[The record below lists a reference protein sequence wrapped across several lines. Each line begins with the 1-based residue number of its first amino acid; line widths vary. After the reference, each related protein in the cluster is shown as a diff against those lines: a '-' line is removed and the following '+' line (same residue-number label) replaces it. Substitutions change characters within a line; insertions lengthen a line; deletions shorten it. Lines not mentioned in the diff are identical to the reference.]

1 MLGSLKVICVFAKPT
16 EIHSLRVLE
25 RINSQPT
32 DKVKIVFI
40 NMGVLFNS

>member
-1 MLGSLKVICVFAKPT
+1 MLGSLSIFAKPT

-25 RINSQPT
+25 RIKSQPT
-32 DKVKIVFI
+32 DEVKIAFV